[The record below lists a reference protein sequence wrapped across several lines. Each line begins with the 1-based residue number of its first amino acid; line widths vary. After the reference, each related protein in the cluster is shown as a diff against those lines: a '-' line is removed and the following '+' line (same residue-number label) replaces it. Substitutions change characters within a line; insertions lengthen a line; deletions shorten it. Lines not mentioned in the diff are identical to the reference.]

1 MPEVV
6 NIGVA
11 FDSKSD
17 TRDGTGNSIR
27 PLQGYPK
34 VRMYDH
40 TGQLLS

>member
-11 FDSKSD
+11 FDSQID
-17 TRDGTGNSIR
+17 TRDGTGNIIR

-34 VRMYDH
+34 VRMYDTLDSH
-40 TGQLLS
+40 